1 MRALRASAGL
11 RVGLA
16 LAALSLAAPFL
27 LGDNRYLGF
36 VLGMT
41 LINVLWAAGMNLAY
55 GYVGLMPLMFSGVGG
70 IRPT

>member
-1 MRALRASAGL
+1 MRALRDSAGL
-11 RVGLA
+11 RLGLA
-16 LAALSLAAPFL
+16 LAALTLAAPFL

-55 GYVGLMPLMFSGVGG
+55 GYVGLMPPTPENMSG